1 VKRERQRGAAGD
13 RAAMSTTRV
22 LAGDLSASLSFFLA
36 GELILAFQN
45 VLSLTE
51 IVVCAIALVFASTAL
66 SNHLK
71 SLTDLMRAYPLL
83 TNVSELLD
91 TVAFLSTTTVVQ
103 LSITLIRQTVY
114 APAARVITVVS
125 ALLLMRA
132 VLTSVQLGKRFEHTE

>member
-1 VKRERQRGAAGD
+1 
-13 RAAMSTTRV
+13 MSTTRV

-51 IVVCAIALVFASTAL
+51 IVVCAIATVFLSTAL
-66 SNHLK
+66 SNRLK
-71 SLTDLMRAYPLL
+71 AADDLLRNFPVL

-103 LSITLIRQTVY
+103 LSITLIRQTIY
-114 APAARVITVVS
+114 APASRVITVVS
-125 ALLLMRA
+125 SLLLMRA
-132 VLTSVQLGKRFEHTE
+132 VLTSVKLGKRLEHVE